1 MRLLLFV
8 MWLLHFLP
16 LPVLGRLGDLVGRM
30 IYRISAKRRHITLTN
45 LSLCL
50 PQLSDSERE
59 RIARR
64 HFQAYARSVL
74 ERSLLWW
81 ASQKRLQKLIVFD
94 PPLPLAQLKAHPT
107 IILCPH
113 FVCLDVA
120 GAAISMHINGSS
132 IYTSQRSQVFDRA
145 LRRGRTRFQPLTLV
159 SREQGVKPI
168 IRALRQG
175 LPFFMLPDM
184 DFGRRESEFVP
195 FFGIPAATLT
205 APARIAGVTGA
216 QVMPVIATFLPKYR
230 GWRVRFY
237 PPWEDYPGPDI
248 LAATERMNHFIEER
262 VLEAPE
268 QYFWAHK
275 RFKTRP
281 EGEPDL
287 YGLAGAGDTETGDEA
302 SEDDRAAPV

>member
-1 MRLLLFV
+1 MRILLFM
-8 MWLLHFLP
+8 MWVLHFLP
-16 LPVLGRLGDLVGRM
+16 LPMLGRLANFVGAL
-30 IYRISAKRRHITLTN
+30 IFRIAAKRRHITLTN
-45 LSLCL
+45 LALCL
-50 PQLSDSERE
+50 PHLDESERR
-59 RIARR
+59 RIARQ

-81 ASQKRLQKLIVFD
+81 ASPKRLQRLIVCD
-94 PPLPLAQLKAHPT
+94 PPFPLEQLQSRPT

-120 GAAISMHINGSS
+120 GVAVAMRMSGSS
-132 IYTSQRSQVFDRA
+132 IYTSQRSKVFDQA
-145 LRRGRTRFQPLTLV
+145 LRRGRSRFHPPTLM
-159 SREQGVKPI
+159 SRAEGVKPI
-168 IRALRQG
+168 IRAMRRG
-175 LPFFMLPDM
+175 VPFFMLPDM

-205 APARIAGVTGA
+205 APARLAGMTGA
-216 QVMPVIATFLPKYR
+216 QVMPVIATFLPDFK
-230 GWRVRFY
+230 GWRVQFY
-237 PPWEDYPGPDI
+237 PAWDDFPGPDV
-248 LAATERMNHFIEER
+248 LAATARMNRFIEER

-287 YGLAGAGDTETGDEA
+287 YGLAGAGDTLSPDA
-302 SEDDRAAPV
+302 DSESPAV